1 MVAIIFSPTVHCLV
15 QPLTNLQSIQKLL
28 VQFSQGK
35 WSNYQE
41 RKFFYISQKTSPSL
55 RLSVFPTL
63 RHYDILRKN
72 LPSTFIY
79 ELILMKIYMNA
90 NIVKMQI
97 VYIMMYGLRGHW
109 KHHKVVFLF
118 KNPLFLQHLICLIS
132 DLKDHWRSL
141 LILWKE
147 IVKKLILTL

>member
-1 MVAIIFSPTVHCLV
+1 MISHFDGSNNILANCTLFGTTFNKFTINSKVISSVFSREM
-15 QPLTNLQSIQKLL
+15 IQL
-28 VQFSQGK
+28 S
-35 WSNYQE
+35 

-118 KNPLFLQHLICLIS
+118 KNPLFLRHLICLIS

-147 IVKKLILTL
+147 IVKS